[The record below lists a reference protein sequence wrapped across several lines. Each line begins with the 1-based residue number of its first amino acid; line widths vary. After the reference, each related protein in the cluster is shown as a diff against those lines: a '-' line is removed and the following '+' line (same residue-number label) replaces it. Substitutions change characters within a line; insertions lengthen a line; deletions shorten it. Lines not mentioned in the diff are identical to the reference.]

1 MKTRLA
7 RGEKFYSGQKDYV
20 CLDSRKSRVL
30 ALQPASGEVR
40 RLSEKAPKAR
50 VGKVCMDLIRAI
62 DDLHSRVAPGSVI
75 MTDAGK
81 VEITKMYRSG
91 GAEGVNEKGELCQV
105 DRWLLMGEIARTLV
119 SDCSPPSRND
129 GPLSD
134 GVSEANDETSS
145 AQAEKHSEG
154 FWRGMWQKFVGPFA
168 EES

>member
-20 CLDSRKSRVL
+20 CLDSRKNRVL
-30 ALQPASGEVR
+30 ALQPTSREVR
-40 RLSEKAPKAR
+40 RLSAKTPKAR
-50 VGKVCMDLIRAI
+50 VGKVYMNLIRAI
-62 DDLHSRVAPGSVI
+62 DYLHSRVTPGSVI

-91 GAEGVNEKGELCQV
+91 GAEGLNEKGELCQV
-105 DRWLLMGEIARTLV
+105 DRWLLMGEIARQLV
-119 SDCSPPSRND
+119 SDCPPPSQNIE
-129 GPLSD
+129 PSSD
-134 GVSEANDETSS
+134 EASETNDERSS
-145 AQAEKHSEG
+145 APAEKNHQG